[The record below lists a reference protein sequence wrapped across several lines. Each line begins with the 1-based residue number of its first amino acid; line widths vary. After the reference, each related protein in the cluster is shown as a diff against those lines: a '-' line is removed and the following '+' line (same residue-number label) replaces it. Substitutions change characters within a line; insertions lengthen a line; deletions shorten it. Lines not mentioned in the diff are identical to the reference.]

1 MCIRDR
7 VCTKGANSTWLVN
20 DKNAIMVDFD
30 ADDIADK
37 LEYYLTHEEELDA
50 IRKKGLDFAL
60 NTSSWENEA
69 VKVAEAIKKGIEE
82 DEKNISS
89 RW

>member
-1 MCIRDR
+1 MKSKEPSQDIDDILIDEES
-7 VCTKGANSTWLVN
+7 A
-20 DKNAIMVDFD
+20 DFD

-37 LEYYLTHEEELDA
+37 LEYYLTHEEELAA